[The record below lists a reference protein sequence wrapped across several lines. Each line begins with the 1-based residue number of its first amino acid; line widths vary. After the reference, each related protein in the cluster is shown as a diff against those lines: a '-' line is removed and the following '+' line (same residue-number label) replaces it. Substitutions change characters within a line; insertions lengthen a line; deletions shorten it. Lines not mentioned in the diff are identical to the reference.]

1 MALVIPHP
9 PRYFG
14 VVKKF
19 KVVLRSITDPTKTKI
34 KSVTATDMAEAMSK
48 AEQGGWI
55 ASGASEMGSSGLSM
69 SALRNAAP
77 RASKFEGKELVRF
90 CRGMSVMLSAGIS
103 IVDALEFYT
112 STLPSKGL
120 KAVLLQVQESL
131 KSGDSPNVA
140 FSRTKAFSPLFVGL
154 VTAGAASGDL
164 GSALRSLAKQLELQL
179 QLKSKIRKIVMLPS
193 VVIALLSG
201 IFLAAQLVVTPK
213 IENMLTA
220 NGVAPDAFSKVIFQM
235 AKITEAIWVPVVL
248 AVIAAVVTVALSPK
262 VREFI
267 LNVGMSR
274 LRSVREVVMGVR
286 QTTFVGTLSMLQN
299 SGIVMEEALG
309 ITAGVMSGTPMGREV
324 EEVRN
329 QYLTGLDVSKCVRQF
344 TSCDPTVVHM
354 IAIGEK
360 TGQLPEQLTLCA
372 GMVEDQTKDAMDIL
386 SSRVQTMSTV
396 IPVVLIAFIFVSS
409 YLPIVMM
416 SAQMMKSID

>member
-1 MALVIPHP
+1 MGGGAG
-9 PRYFG
+9 YFWC
-14 VVKKF
+14 VKRF
-19 KVVLRSITDPTKTKI
+19 KVVLRSIANPSKTKI
-34 KSVTATDMAEAMSK
+34 KTVSASDMTEAMSK
-48 AEQGGWI
+48 AEQQGWI
-55 ASGASEMGSSGLSM
+55 ASGATEVGSSLLSAVSLKAT
-69 SALRNAAP
+69 SA

-112 STLPSKGL
+112 STLPNKAL
-120 KAVLLQVQESL
+120 KSVLAQVQASL

-154 VTAGAASGDL
+154 VTAGAAAGDL
-164 GSALRSLAKQLELQL
+164 GSSLRSLARQLELQL
-179 QLKSKIRKIVMLPS
+179 QLKGKIRKIVMLPS
-193 VVIALLSG
+193 VVIALLFG

-213 IENMLTA
+213 IEGMLTA
-220 NGVAPDAFSKVIFQM
+220 NGVEPDAFSKVVFQM
-235 AKITEAIWVPVVL
+235 AKVTEASWVPVVIAL
-248 AVIAAVVTVALSPK
+248 LAAVFTVAFSPR

-267 LNVGMSR
+267 VNVGMSR

-309 ITAGVMSGTPMGREV
+309 ITAGVMAGSPMGREV

-329 QYLTGLDVSKCVRQF
+329 QYLTGLDVSKCVKQF
-344 TSCDPTVVHM
+344 TSCEPTVVHM

-372 GMVEDQTKDAMDIL
+372 SMVEDQTKDAMDIL
-386 SSRVQTMSTV
+386 SSRVQTLSTV
-396 IPVVLIAFIFVSS
+396 IPVTLIAFIFISS

>member
-1 MALVIPHP
+1 
-9 PRYFG
+9 
-14 VVKKF
+14 
-19 KVVLRSITDPTKTKI
+19 
-34 KSVTATDMAEAMSK
+34 
-48 AEQGGWI
+48 
-55 ASGASEMGSSGLSM
+55 
-69 SALRNAAP
+69 
-77 RASKFEGKELVRF
+77 
-90 CRGMSVMLSAGIS
+90 MSVMLSAGIS

-193 VVIALLSG
+193 VVITLLFG